1 MAAPVGLSKRAR
13 VMWTATTDRY
23 DLRDD
28 ELRILEDACR
38 EVGLIDQM
46 ESALKSADGF
56 IVKGSMGQPV
66 VTPLLAEIRQHRNV
80 LASLLRSLKLPDDSG
95 EGAVNQQRQ
104 AGQASWAARRRGA

>member
-13 VMWTATTDRY
+13 AMWTATTTRY
-23 DLRDD
+23 ELRDD

-46 ESALKSADGF
+46 ESALGSADLMS
-56 IVKGSMGQPV
+56 IGSMGQPV
-66 VTPLLAEIRQHRNV
+66 VNPLLAEVRQHRNV
-80 LASLLRSLKLPDDSG
+80 LASLLRHLKLPDDSG